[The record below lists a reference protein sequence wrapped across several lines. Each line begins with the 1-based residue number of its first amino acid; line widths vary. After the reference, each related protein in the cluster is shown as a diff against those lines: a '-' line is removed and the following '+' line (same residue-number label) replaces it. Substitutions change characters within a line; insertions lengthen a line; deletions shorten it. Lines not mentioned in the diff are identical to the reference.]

1 MQHAGQKPTFINQ
14 KKKCLKG
21 SDMQKQFV
29 KRYSLFIERD
39 WKQDAYIAQVT
50 HNELQGS
57 RPNVAAGS
65 PNTKH
70 KDILNPQ

>member
-1 MQHAGQKPTFINQ
+1 
-14 KKKCLKG
+14 
-21 SDMQKQFV
+21 MQKQFV

>member
-1 MQHAGQKPTFINQ
+1 MQVKNLHSSTK

-57 RPNVAAGS
+57 RPNVAARS